1 LFSIAPSISEY
12 DDPYGISGGGDTGA
26 AVWFL
31 LPAGRRARKQET
43 MHVEIRIP
51 PMRQWHCMHMFGSWD
66 FDLYHAQGRCN
77 WRRLHGQDGELF
89 GRFNRRFRR
98 GGDRCRHDSKKCA
111 IQRCLVTNLADGSSK
126 LSLPSY
132 VRLQQINLL
141 RLAKDTHH
149 GLKIQEIMK
158 TAKGE
163 VFNPS
168 FFYYSTCCLK
178 SGKQEFEKIKPN
190 CVALSLVIT
199 EKNSHRNKKNLP
211 LTFLF
216 ICFFTM

>member
-1 LFSIAPSISEY
+1 ML
-12 DDPYGISGGGDTGA
+12 
-26 AVWFL
+26 
-31 LPAGRRARKQET
+31 
-43 MHVEIRIP
+43 
-51 PMRQWHCMHMFGSWD
+51 
-66 FDLYHAQGRCN
+66 
-77 WRRLHGQDGELF
+77 GQDGELF
-89 GRFNRRFRR
+89 GRFSRRFRR

-111 IQRCLVTNLADGSSK
+111 IQRCLVTNLAYGSSK

-149 GLKIQEIMK
+149 GLEIHENR
-158 TAKGE
+158 KGGSFQSE
-163 VFNPS
+163 

-199 EKNSHRNKKNLP
+199 EKNNHRNKKNLP